1 MKNLIS
7 EIIKESRT
15 KKHWTQERLA
25 KELNITQ
32 SYLSKLESSTVP
44 PSDSLCIKIAEKLG
58 LAKMKLFLRAYKQRN
73 SGEISKYLFSYP
85 LEKIPKE
92 VKEFL
97 IVYETL
103 DNTDKNKIKNF
114 LSFMT
119 EYANREDSAC

>member
-1 MKNLIS
+1 MRLIS
-7 EIIKESRT
+7 EIIKEFRIE
-15 KKHWTQERLA
+15 KNWTQERLA

-32 SYLSKLESSTVP
+32 PYFSKLESSTAP

-58 LAKMKLFLRAYKQRN
+58 LNRKDFLLRAHKQRN

-103 DNTDKNKIKNF
+103 DNADKNKMKNL

-119 EYANREDSAC
+119 EYANRVGS